1 MIMLKDRFRYDLQAM
16 TLMFEVCKK
25 GNLYLA

>member
-1 MIMLKDRFRYDLQAM
+1 MIMLKDRFKYDLQAF
-16 TLMFEVCKK
+16 TFLFEVCKK